1 MLLDKLVV
9 DKCNKSKISKFAFIA
24 KFSMDFHPFTSILQ
38 NMFWQF
44 SVNQKS
50 AVRQQF

>member
-1 MLLDKLVV
+1 MLVDKLVV

-24 KFSMDFHPFTSILQ
+24 KFPMDFHPFTSILQ